1 MLELAIVSNSKSGM
15 FYFVDLPLVINL
27 YISKTS
33 SFNSGLEEWKS
44 FFSLTSSLDDSLSF
58 IFNSAADCFGDLAYL
73 VALLISSSASHYASN

>member
-44 FFSLTSSLDDSLSF
+44 FFSLTSSLDDSLGF
-58 IFNSAADCFGDLAYL
+58 LFDCLAYL
-73 VALLISSSASHYASN
+73 VALLISEILSLGFSQ